1 MEAKLKKESGGAYTL
16 VLDNPK
22 EYPSP
27 LPFLSIKNCQAIERG
42 YDLDE
47 LAREEILYNDQ
58 KREWWKAG
66 FQKALEILG
75 DKKFSDEDVILIAE
89 YIRVASQSTP
99 SVRTKDLFNEYQS
112 LQQTEWEVEI
122 RKEYVGKCKG
132 NNNDGCFL
140 DSPGHDC
147 GCYECKPKLDA
158 TGCLILKRI

>member
-47 LAREEILYNDQ
+47 LA
-58 KREWWKAG
+58 KREYLDGYDNTYLCRITFKDG
-66 FQKALEILG
+66 FQKALELMG
-75 DKKFSDEDVILIAE
+75 DKKFSEKDVILIAE

-99 SVRTKDLFNEYQS
+99 SVKTKDLFDEYQS
-112 LQQTEWEVEI
+112 LQQTEWDVTFNPEE
-122 RKEYVGKCKG
+122 
-132 NNNDGCFL
+132 
-140 DSPGHDC
+140 
-147 GCYECKPKLDA
+147 LDA
-158 TGCLILKRI
+158 DGCLILKRI